1 MRNEAMAQ
9 QLGDN
14 GRYENRSAYREAQEL
29 HLISTNRVYAPA
41 GTGKKA
47 IPRKAVPKKQYRSTA
62 SRQAPRRSAESG
74 RESMSARKAGQIRKQ
89 RLLRRRRRRM
99 MIAAAEVLVATAAFL
114 AILVLLL
121 GKKSGVM
128 LPVIDQNY
136 QKAVVEVP
144 AEDQVEDGMI
154 QGISAESYAKH
165 PEWTEDFL
173 TPNEYS
179 RPGEPLTEVKNIF
192 VHYTANPNTSAKQ
205 NRSYFEQQ
213 KDMHKASVSAHFI
226 IGYNGEIL
234 QIVPLDEIAYAVQ
247 TRNYDSISIECCY
260 KAKNGQF
267 TQETYDSLIKLLAWL
282 TDTYQLS
289 SEDILRHYDC
299 GGKKCPLYYTEHED
313 AWKILKRDVDKYK
326 EV

>member
-136 QKAVVEVP
+136 QKAL
-144 AEDQVEDGMI
+144 
-154 QGISAESYAKH
+154 
-165 PEWTEDFL
+165 WR
-173 TPNEYS
+173 S
-179 RPGEPLTEVKNIF
+179 RQRI
-192 VHYTANPNTSAKQ
+192 
-205 NRSYFEQQ
+205 R
-213 KDMHKASVSAHFI
+213 
-226 IGYNGEIL
+226 
-234 QIVPLDEIAYAVQ
+234 
-247 TRNYDSISIECCY
+247 
-260 KAKNGQF
+260 
-267 TQETYDSLIKLLAWL
+267 
-282 TDTYQLS
+282 
-289 SEDILRHYDC
+289 
-299 GGKKCPLYYTEHED
+299 
-313 AWKILKRDVDKYK
+313 WKMA
-326 EV
+326 